1 MIRAAVWVDAE
12 TELLCAYVLLP
23 DREFIASASCFRIL
37 ADAIEHQAGQAVP
50 EFIAFELGFLHV
62 GTLLRPVY
70 YDALR
75 SRLARAIAV

>member
-1 MIRAAVWVDAE
+1 
-12 TELLCAYVLLP
+12 
-23 DREFIASASCFRIL
+23 
-37 ADAIEHQAGQAVP
+37 VP

-75 SRLARAIAV
+75 SRLERAIAV